1 MSREAAKPGA
11 TEVLQTLSP
20 ELVQALA
27 DGMHALAQPLG
38 ILQGRLELVL
48 FDKNTVEER
57 QATVEECLEN
67 VESAS
72 GLLSYL
78 QQLLA
83 LCRHRSEP
91 GPVETFKILLS
102 VVTDLKLVL
111 EESGVELDC
120 RFPEDL
126 PAVFAAKARIRE
138 ALFYALQGAHALAK
152 RGQRITISALAG
164 ESGVQ
169 IAFENP
175 ECWVNAEC
183 LAGSAGRRKLTLAN
197 MIVRSQQ
204 GEFVWDGEPFSIRMS
219 LPLAVSAK
227 SVV

>member
-1 MSREAAKPGA
+1 MSKESAKPG
-11 TEVLQTLSP
+11 TNDLLQTLSP

-38 ILQGRLELVL
+38 ILQGKLELVL
-48 FDKNTVEER
+48 LDKSTAEGR
-57 QATVEECLEN
+57 QATVEECLES

-91 GPVETFKILLS
+91 GPVETSKVLLS

-126 PAVFAAKARIRE
+126 PIVFAAKARIRE
-138 ALFYALQGAHALAK
+138 ALFYALQAAHALAK
-152 RGQRITISALAG
+152 RGQRVTISALAV
-164 ESGVQ
+164 EADVQ
-169 IAFENP
+169 IAFENT
-175 ECWVNAEC
+175 ECWVTSEC
-183 LAGSAGRRKLTLAN
+183 LAASAARRKLTLAN

-204 GEFVWDGEPFSIRMS
+204 GEFSWDGEPFSIRML
-219 LPLAVSAK
+219 LPVSVPVK
-227 SVV
+227 SVL